1 MESETFT
8 ITIDG
13 EEVSDLYEDLISLE
27 VELDDE
33 LATMFRLTVGVALQ
47 PDGAWTYLD
56 DEGFKVWKPITVAA
70 GLGDSTEELFSG
82 YITHIKPSF
91 DPELTQCTL
100 EIWGMDGSV
109 LMDREEKLKDWPNKK
124 DSDIAAEVFN
134 LYGLTPTTEDT
145 GVTHDEAIATI
156 IQRET
161 DIQFLRRLALRN
173 GFECYVEGATGYFRP
188 PQLDAPPQPVLAVH
202 FGDETNVRRF
212 ALEVNAL
219 TPANVAMFQVD
230 RASKEVLD
238 VTAETSRQPTLGE
251 TDAAGLLAAGM
262 DPGLVVVGGVVA
274 TGQPEMMAL
283 CQGLYEQGDWF
294 VTGEGEIAAND
305 YGHVLKARQTVTIK
319 GIGETYSG
327 VYYVTHVTHTFT
339 PDGYTQH
346 FRVKRNGLLPT
357 GAEAFTAS
365 GGLLGGL
372 G

>member
-1 MESETFT
+1 MLSETV
-8 ITIDG
+8 IIKIDG
-13 EEVSDLYEDLISLE
+13 REMSDLYKDLINLE

-33 LATMFRLTVGVALQ
+33 LAALFRLTIGIALQ
-47 PDGAWTYLD
+47 PDGSWTYLD
-56 DEGFKVWKPITVAA
+56 DARFKVWKPITVKA
-70 GLGDSTEELFSG
+70 GLGNGMEDVFSG
-82 YITHIKPSF
+82 YITHVKPSF
-91 DPELTQCTL
+91 EPDLTQCTL
-100 EIWGMDGSV
+100 EVWGMDGSV

-124 DSDIAAEVFN
+124 DSDIAAEIFT
-134 LYGLTPTTEDT
+134 LYSLTPMTENT
-145 GVTHDEAIATI
+145 SVTHDEAVATI

-188 PQLDAPPQPVLAVH
+188 PQLNAPPQPVLAVQ

-230 RASKEVLD
+230 RADKSVLD
-238 VTAETSRQPTLGE
+238 VTAETSRQAALGR
-251 TDAAGLLAAGM
+251 TKAAGLLAAGM
-262 DPGLVVVGGVVA
+262 NPALVVVGSVVA

-283 CQGLYEQGDWF
+283 CQGLYEQGNWF
-294 VTGEGEIAAND
+294 VTGEGEVAAND

-327 VYYVTHVTHTFT
+327 VYYVTHVTHSFT
-339 PDGYTQH
+339 PKGYTQH

-357 GAEAFTAS
+357 GAEDFTAS
-365 GGLLGGL
+365 GELG
-372 G
+372 